1 MPLYIAD
8 YQTHR
13 NKHHFRQKHDAIKS
27 LLDYFLIPFCTQI
40 PDSRCSLDTM
50 ELRVVEEGKIACACK
65 LFNDVSPRDVRFGD
79 ISNYGE
85 LLNII
90 QGT

>member
-1 MPLYIAD
+1 
-8 YQTHR
+8 
-13 NKHHFRQKHDAIKS
+13 
-27 LLDYFLIPFCTQI
+27 
-40 PDSRCSLDTM
+40 M